1 MSTRRRTLGTKL
13 ALCIEQTLGH
23 RAHTLNLEQ
32 ATAGR
37 PGIDLLRVGY
47 RARGRLPLPW
57 AVRGSMAACTIL
69 RQRPRADVTLFHTQ
83 SVGLFA
89 PYATHGGK
97 YIVSVDATP
106 RQMDTMGRWYGHRR
120 QHAPIEA
127 AKDLVYKRVLGG
139 ASRVVAWS
147 DWARDSLINDYGVL
161 PAHTDVL
168 HPGAPRAFFSI
179 PRPSPRRRPTILFV
193 GGDFE
198 RKGGPIL
205 LDAFALLRDR
215 ADLLVVTAAPVAER
229 AGVGVVRDATP
240 GSDRL
245 ISAYARADI
254 FCLPTFGDC
263 TSVAIEE
270 AMAAGLPVVTTD
282 VGSNASTVL
291 PGASGLL
298 VAPGSATTLA
308 AALAQLVDDVDLRRA
323 MGQRARERAAEN
335 LDAQENARRLVAI
348 MEAVA

>member
-1 MSTRRRTLGTKL
+1 MATRRRTLATRL

-57 AVRGSMAACTIL
+57 AVRGSTDACTIL
-69 RQRPRADVTLFHTQ
+69 RRRPRADVTLFHTQ
-83 SVGLFA
+83 SIGLFA
-89 PYATHGGK
+89 PHATRGGK

-120 QHAPIEA
+120 QLAPIEA
-127 AKDLVYKRVLGG
+127 AKDLVYRRVLGG

-161 PAHTDVL
+161 AARTDVL
-168 HPGAPRAFFSI
+168 HPGAASAFFSI

-198 RKGGPIL
+198 RKGGPVL
-205 LDAFALLRDR
+205 LDAFAGLRDR

-229 AGVGVVRDATP
+229 AGVEVVSDATP
-240 GSDRL
+240 GSDAL

-282 VGSNASTVL
+282 VGSNASTVR
-291 PGASGLL
+291 PGATGLL
-298 VAPGSATTLA
+298 VAAGSAATLA
-308 AALAQLVDDVDLRRA
+308 TALAQLVDDADLRQE
-323 MGQRARERAAEN
+323 MGQRARERAAES

-348 MEAVA
+348 MEAVS